1 MTASDPVSAML
12 VVQRAWTA
20 AMAVGVIT
28 LIALTFTVVGAS
40 VDGEFWGR
48 RIVWWAGL
56 TRAASFALLLNAA
69 ILWGIGILASGNSR
83 WAAGRRR

>member
-1 MTASDPVSAML
+1 MAAPDPVSAML

-28 LIALTFTVVGAS
+28 LIALTFTAIGAS

-56 TRAASFALLLNAA
+56 THAASFALLLNAA
-69 ILWGIGILASGNSR
+69 ILWGITSLPGSSSKRAVD
-83 WAAGRRR
+83 GR